1 MSQAVTSKELKIIT
15 ERDIQIRISEINK
28 KYFESK
34 KKVEEI
40 KNIK

>member
-1 MSQAVTSKELKIIT
+1 LKIIT